1 MLPAHFLAPGVSSLA
16 RAPGASTPTWLD
28 RESRLRG
35 SPSSSGIVGLPLN
48 QINELTEQLIVRN
61 GENKSRDLG
70 LLDRSSGSA
79 REFVDRMTEHP
90 ELDRGLNQQTELLRS
105 AIEAEKSNKRARE
118 RVAELLREEIQ
129 DLEQSS

>member
-1 MLPAHFLAPGVSSLA
+1 M
-16 RAPGASTPTWLD
+16 
-28 RESRLRG
+28 
-35 SPSSSGIVGLPLN
+35 VGLPLN
-48 QINELTEQLIVRN
+48 QTNELTEQLIVRN

-79 REFVDRMTEHP
+79 RELVDRMTEHP

-118 RVAELLREEIQ
+118 RAAELLHEEIQ
-129 DLEQSS
+129 DLEQSP